1 LETFEE
7 SKKVVPLTSPTIRPG
22 LPVWLFLGQICNF
35 GLFSTPLAFFLF
47 EKRPNE
53 IWLFWPFW
61 RIRLFMSFWHVLRRF
76 WQISGH

>member
-35 GLFSTPLAFFLF
+35 GLFQLLWLFFFLKKGQMKF
-47 EKRPNE
+47 GFFG
-53 IWLFWPFW
+53 LFGE
-61 RIRLFMSFWHVLRRF
+61 LDYLCRF
-76 WQISGH
+76 GMF